1 MMQEYHSTIPWWKL
15 WKLVQNLIL
24 ISNYF
29 CLTAFWIMQPQLNI
43 STHCT
48 KVRFTN
54 FFSVGF
60 ITAIVVNPPKRK
72 LAKRTSVH
80 WGIHVAFLSFRASFS
95 YSLEQKKYNGSWYTL
110 INSSLYTYLIK
121 TNHRLWTPREEIAYT
136 ARQKLNPNPKSS
148 GTNEAYFVCHIGP
161 IFQISLIY
169 ASIACP

>member
-1 MMQEYHSTIPWWKL
+1 MPDKL
-15 WKLVQNLIL
+15 
-24 ISNYF
+24 S
-29 CLTAFWIMQPQLNI
+29 
-43 STHCT
+43 
-48 KVRFTN
+48 
-54 FFSVGF
+54 FSPF
-60 ITAIVVNPPKRK
+60 SRLK
-72 LAKRTSVH
+72 H

-148 GTNEAYFVCHIGP
+148 GTNEAYFGCHIGP

-169 ASIACP
+169 ASIACPQSVRETKTHWTKQEKCLMISTF